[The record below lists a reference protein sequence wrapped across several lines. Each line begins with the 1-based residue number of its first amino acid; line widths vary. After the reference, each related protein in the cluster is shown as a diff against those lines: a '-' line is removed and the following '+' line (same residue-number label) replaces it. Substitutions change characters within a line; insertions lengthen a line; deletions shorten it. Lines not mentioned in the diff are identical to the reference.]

1 MSGTGLLNGALDLA
15 AYMPVFPCINAAG
28 TENDKKPLP
37 AHGFKDATTDPDL
50 VRQWWTRW
58 PNALIGI
65 PTGDK
70 FVVLDIDCAKHGEA
84 AQWYGRANLPRT
96 RTHVTRSGGQHL
108 LFQPN
113 DAVRCTTSKLCRG
126 VDTRGRGG
134 YVIWWPACGLEV
146 LHGEALEPVPDW
158 IIKALE
164 PPITTM
170 QRRVRKVRTSTQ
182 ARRLIEGIIRTIARA
197 REGERNRLAFWGG
210 CRFAEMVSQ
219 SIISR
224 DDAIDIATEAAIRA
238 GLPYREARRTA
249 ESALENHFRGNK

>member
-1 MSGTGLLNGALDLA
+1 
-15 AYMPVFPCINAAG
+15 
-28 TENDKKPLP
+28 
-37 AHGFKDATTDPDL
+37 
-50 VRQWWTRW
+50 
-58 PNALIGI
+58 
-65 PTGDK
+65 
-70 FVVLDIDCAKHGEA
+70 
-84 AQWYGRANLPRT
+84 
-96 RTHVTRSGGQHL
+96 
-108 LFQPN
+108 
-113 DAVRCTTSKLCRG
+113 
-126 VDTRGRGG
+126 
-134 YVIWWPACGLEV
+134 V